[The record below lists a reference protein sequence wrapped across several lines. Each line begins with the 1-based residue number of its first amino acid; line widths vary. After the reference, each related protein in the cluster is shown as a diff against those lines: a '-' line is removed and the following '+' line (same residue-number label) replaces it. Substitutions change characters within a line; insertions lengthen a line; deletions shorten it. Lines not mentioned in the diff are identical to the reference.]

1 MEAILEE
8 TPPFVLLFFIES
20 FSLLSEEE
28 KEEAATEEEKSFPS
42 FQTANLLLRRR
53 CQSNAVAA
61 SASWQK
67 SAFLGVGLG
76 GGWLSL
82 FFGVPCPPPPPI
94 ARVKLSSQSLL
105 VVPLSLGRRWVGS
118 SSSGL
123 DSTLESSETSLP
135 FSSSF
140 P

>member
-28 KEEAATEEEKSFPS
+28 EEEAAAEEGKSFPS
-42 FQTANLLLRRR
+42 FQTANLLLRH

-61 SASWQK
+61 SASRQK